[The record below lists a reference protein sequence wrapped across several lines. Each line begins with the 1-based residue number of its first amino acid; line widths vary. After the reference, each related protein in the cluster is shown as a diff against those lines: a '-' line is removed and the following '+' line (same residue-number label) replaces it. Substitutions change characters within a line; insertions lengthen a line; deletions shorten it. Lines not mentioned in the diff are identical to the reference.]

1 MTVAQKK
8 QTSCTGFT
16 LVELLVVIAIIGI
29 LVAMLLPAVQ
39 AAREAARRMQCTNNM
54 KQLGIALHNY
64 HSAYNTFPSNINNPG
79 SYELGNDNW
88 WYGSSFLVHLL
99 PYLEEGD
106 LFGEIDFSYPLNTFW
121 QDSHPIIHGKELEDY
136 VVTAYVCPSD
146 DRSGYQADAGR
157 AMTNYVGSMGAQ
169 LMESGSGCNL
179 ASIVGDGGTRY
190 DHDDDGEDWFSY
202 TGLGDPCNHV
212 ERGNSRAD
220 CPWPKRVSGVFA
232 RSSWAA
238 RIHDIKD
245 GTSKTIAMGEIRPW
259 CSEWSWSDGWTQAEG
274 TWFATTGP
282 INYPTCPGEDGV
294 PIDTNAGG
302 PCNDWR
308 RAYSTVNGFKSR
320 HPGGAHFLL
329 ADGSVRF
336 LVDDIDHTNYQRLGD
351 RQDGEM
357 LDGGAL

>member
-1 MTVAQKK
+1 M
-8 QTSCTGFT
+8 
-16 LVELLVVIAIIGI
+16 ELLVVIAIIAI
-29 LVAMLLPAVQ
+29 LIALLLPAVQ
-39 AAREAARRMQCTNNM
+39 AAREAARRIQCANNL
-54 KQLGIALHNY
+54 KQMGIGIHNY
-64 HSAYNTFPSNINNPG
+64 HSAFNTFPSNINNPE
-79 SYELGNDNW
+79 SYEIGIGS
-88 WYGSSFLVHLL
+88 WYYGASHLVLLL
-99 PYLEEGD
+99 PYLEQTS
-106 LFGEIDFSYPLNTFW
+106 LFDELVFYYPQNGFW
-121 QDSHPIIHGKELEDY
+121 TDSHPTIQGIELEDY
-136 VVTAYVCPSD
+136 EIPIYMCPSD
-146 DRSGYQADAGR
+146 DKNGFQPDAVNNRGQSGH

-169 LMESGSGCNL
+169 LMEGSCPL
-179 ASIVGDGGTRY
+179 ASIVGDGGAAY

-302 PCNDWR
+302 PCNHWR

-336 LVDDIDHTNYQRLGD
+336 LVDDIVRLIIARPGSRRGD
-351 RQDGEM
+351 ASE
-357 LDGGAL
+357 